1 MEASKPS
8 FKEKDRELLDWYL
21 REIKKN
27 NIDVHLNYEVKDVT
41 NLGAD
46 EVIIATGAKANH
58 LHVPGS
64 EFAMDALTYLKGK
77 KVGKEVVII
86 GGGLTGCEIA
96 YDLHLQGKK
105 PIIVE
110 MKNDLMAQTGLC
122 LANSSYLRDYFKW
135 KEVPVYLES
144 KVVEIAKDYIDILD
158 KDGKKIKIPCD
169 DVISCIGYHPNPL
182 MKKKAHVHI
191 IGDARSVGNLKTVIW
206 GAWDVCSKIN

>member
-1 MEASKPS
+1 
-8 FKEKDRELLDWYL
+8 
-21 REIKKN
+21 
-27 NIDVHLNYEVKDVT
+27 
-41 NLGAD
+41 
-46 EVIIATGAKANH
+46 
-58 LHVPGS
+58 
-64 EFAMDALTYLKGK
+64 MDALTYLKGK

-110 MKNDLMAQTGLC
+110 MKNDLMAQSGLC

-144 KVVEIAKDYIDILD
+144 KVVEIAKDYVDILD

-182 MKKKAHVHI
+182 RKKKAHVHI
-191 IGDARSVGNLKTVIW
+191 IGDANKVGNLKTVIW
-206 GAWDVCSKIN
+206 GAWDVCSKIK